1 MSNIE
6 LKNTE
11 VEPKSDAK
19 KELPFIQCQRFIPG
33 KHSEDVDST
42 EGLIVAL
49 SENGALSPELV
60 PKFIMNMDI
69 AKLPNGRTTIV
80 SARCRNNFI
89 ITETISSPSPDS
101 YDEQAAI
108 EICRSKIYSRLWEML
123 QFLFATASVTT
134 NNIMDEFKAAQQI
147 PEDIDE
153 ESENKDD

>member
-11 VEPKSDAK
+11 VEPKSDVK

-33 KHSEDVDST
+33 KHSEDADST
-42 EGLIVAL
+42 EGLIVEL

-60 PKFIMNMDI
+60 PKFIMSMDI

-89 ITETISSPSPDS
+89 ITETISAPSPDT

-134 NNIMDEFKAAQQI
+134 NTIMEEFKAAQQI
-147 PEDIDE
+147 PEDIDK
-153 ESENKDD
+153 ESVSKDD